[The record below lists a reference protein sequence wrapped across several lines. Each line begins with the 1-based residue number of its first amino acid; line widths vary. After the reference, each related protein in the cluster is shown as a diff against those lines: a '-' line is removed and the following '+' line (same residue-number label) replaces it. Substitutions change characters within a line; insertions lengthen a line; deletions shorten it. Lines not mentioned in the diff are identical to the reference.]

1 MGSPEMKLKWQFQL
15 YDKDRSGNINEEEFV
30 QIFVQIYEGE
40 DGDHSKTEQ
49 VFTKGFI
56 LEFKIP
62 SFREEKEAVI
72 EKAKDMFAE
81 LDDSGDGEVSQ
92 VKLMEWIL
100 VYPLYLQICLQEE
113 FIEGCMKDEDL
124 VKMLSES

>member
-1 MGSPEMKLKWQFQL
+1 M
-15 YDKDRSGNINEEEFV
+15 
-30 QIFVQIYEGE
+30 
-40 DGDHSKTEQ
+40 
-49 VFTKGFI
+49 
-56 LEFKIP
+56 
-62 SFREEKEAVI
+62 I

-92 VKLMEWIL
+92 VKWMEWIL

-124 VKMLSES
+124 VKMLSESWS